1 MLKRSLF
8 VIILISL
15 TWAMVL
21 WGEEKNPPQPGPRD
35 KCPVCG
41 MFVAKYPDFVARI
54 DFKDGSFAFFDG
66 AKDMF
71 KYYFNLSKYNP
82 KARRTDIGSIYVTD
96 YYGLSYIDG
105 LKAYY
110 VQGSDVYGP
119 MGREL
124 IPFEKEG
131 EAKGF
136 IKDHKGKT
144 LLRFQEISDSI
155 IIGLN

>member
-1 MLKRSLF
+1 
-8 VIILISL
+8 
-15 TWAMVL
+15 
-21 WGEEKNPPQPGPRD
+21 
-35 KCPVCG
+35 

-54 DFKDGSFAFFDG
+54 AFKNGSFVFFDG

-82 KARRTDIGSIYVTD
+82 KDRRTDIGSIYVTD

-131 EAKGF
+131 EAKEF
-136 IKDHKGKT
+136 MKDHKGKVI
-144 LLRFQEISDSI
+144 LRFQEISGSTI
-155 IIGLN
+155 KGLD